1 LDLADGDATRVLF
14 ARLGRFDHLVFT
26 AGETLQLGSLAT
38 TDLDAARRF
47 FALRYWGA
55 YCAAK
60 YGSSRIGEGGS
71 IVFTSGIAGQRPHA
85 GWALGASICAAME
98 GLTRALAVELAP
110 VRVNIVS
117 PGVVRTPLWANMAEA
132 DRGALYQQT
141 AERLPVGHVGDATEI
156 AEAYL
161 YLMRQSYCTG
171 KCCRRWR
178 CGPGLSSRSSQK
190 HVIPLNQPRRP
201 TMEILRRALVKHR
214 FSWPVM
220 GARPF
225 LSIAI
230 TAAPALGQA
239 SGDQTPRSHSERKSV
254 MTMKNDLANRSLD
267 INWPKGSLC
276 GVRVVFTQRASR
288 QRIVRAGLEAYRRGD
303 QVARM
308 VSQLKE
314 CPNPWRPRL
323 SPQERKRFPLD
334 DV

>member
-1 LDLADGDATRVLF
+1 MTLNGQRIVVLGGSSGIGLATAQAAVREGARVVIASSRKDRIEAALVTLPTGSEGHVLDLADGDATRALF
-14 ARLGRFDHLVFT
+14 ERLGSFDHLVFT
-26 AGETLQLGSLAT
+26 AGETLQLGNLAT
-38 TDLDAARRF
+38 TDLNAARRF

-60 YGSSRIGEGGS
+60 YGSSSISEGGS

-171 KCCRRWR
+171 
-178 CGPGLSSRSSQK
+178 Q
-190 HVIPLNQPRRP
+190 V
-201 TMEILRRALVKHR
+201 LV
-214 FSWPVM
+214 VDG
-220 GARPF
+220 GAV
-225 LSIAI
+225 L
-230 TAAPALGQA
+230 
-239 SGDQTPRSHSERKSV
+239 V
-254 MTMKNDLANRSLD
+254 
-267 INWPKGSLC
+267 
-276 GVRVVFTQRASR
+276 
-288 QRIVRAGLEAYRRGD
+288 
-303 QVARM
+303 
-308 VSQLKE
+308 
-314 CPNPWRPRL
+314 
-323 SPQERKRFPLD
+323 
-334 DV
+334 